1 MAIDSKQDTRRQL
14 TKELFLQLKESRD
27 YGIRDRII
35 ALNIDLVD
43 YLARKFS
50 NRGEPLEDLLQVGY
64 IGLIKSIDRYDVDR
78 GLEFS
83 TYATPTII
91 GELKRYL
98 RDKGWTIRI
107 PRRLQIKG
115 FELNRGID
123 DLTQELQRPP
133 TIQEIA
139 TYLKASVE
147 EIIETIESGFA
158 GNCLS
163 LDAVYF
169 KDDEQTFC
177 LIDYLRDVNDYYSL
191 AEDREAI
198 ANLLSRLSE
207 REQKVVY
214 MRFFV
219 GMTQI
224 EIANALNISQMHVSR
239 LIRKILTKLR
249 SAEELEE
256 ILD

>member
-1 MAIDSKQDTRRQL
+1 M
-14 TKELFLQLKESRD
+14 
-27 YGIRDRII
+27 
-35 ALNIDLVD
+35 
-43 YLARKFS
+43 
-50 NRGEPLEDLLQVGY
+50 
-64 IGLIKSIDRYDVDR
+64 
-78 GLEFS
+78 
-83 TYATPTII
+83 
-91 GELKRYL
+91 

-139 TYLKASVE
+139 AYLKASAE

-158 GNCLS
+158 VNCLS

-177 LIDYLRDVNDYYSL
+177 LIDYLRDANDYYSL

-224 EIANALNISQMHVSR
+224 EIAKALNISQMHVSR